1 MIKRQRRIQPTPGRK
16 LRQKGAEML
25 EFTLAFLPLM
35 IMVFVLLD
43 IAWGIFVKATL
54 QYAVRTGV
62 RHGITITGTEAT
74 AAGGCLTAIVKTTVQ
89 ANALGILRGAGGLA
103 KIKVNYFQPPA
114 AGSAAAA
121 IDVSGNTD
129 GIVPN
134 NIMQVSVQGYS
145 LAALVA
151 RIFSWRTPVDAAPTI
166 ISAASADLIEPSRDV
181 PCIGSAP

>member
-1 MIKRQRRIQPTPGRK
+1 MIKRQRGIQPAPERK
-16 LRQKGAEML
+16 HRRKGAEVL

-43 IAWGIFVKATL
+43 IAWGVFVKATL

-74 AAGGCLTAIVKTTVQ
+74 AAGGCLTDIVKSTVQ
-89 ANALGILRGAGGLA
+89 SNALGILRGAGGLA

-121 IDVSGNTD
+121 VDVSGNAD
-129 GIVPN
+129 GNVPN
-134 NIMQVSVQGYS
+134 NIMQVSVQNYS
-145 LAALVA
+145 LKALVA
-151 RIFSWRTPVDAAPTI
+151 RIFSWRTPIDASATV

-181 PCIGSAP
+181 PCIGTAP